1 MSVVNALPF
10 LVVCFLS
17 FSTNAGK
24 SILSS
29 EYVQTLDHSAWNT
42 LLKKYVDTAGNV
54 DYKSL
59 KNDKNKLDEYLG
71 YLAGNVPSGSDEKEK
86 LAYYINL
93 YNAATVKLI
102 LDHYPVKSIKD
113 INAPW
118 DKKWVHLGEKLVS
131 LGDIEHKILR
141 RMNEP
146 RIHFAI
152 NCASYSCPKLLN
164 EAFTSSQ
171 LELQLQKA
179 ARDFVGDPSRN
190 KIASDRLQLSNIFK
204 WYIKDFTENSAL
216 VVYIDQLSDTAI
228 AADAKIDYLKYD
240 WSLNEIR

>member
-1 MSVVNALPF
+1 MNVVNVLQF
-10 LVVCFLS
+10 LLVCFLS
-17 FSTNAGK
+17 FSNHAEK
-24 SILSS
+24 SILSN

-59 KNDKNKLDEYLG
+59 KNDENKLDDYLG

-118 DKKWVHLGEKLVS
+118 DKKWVQVGEKVVS
-131 LGDIEHKILR
+131 LGHIEHKILR
-141 RMNEP
+141 KMKEP

-164 EAFTSSQ
+164 EAFTASR
-171 LELQLQKA
+171 LELQLQKV

-190 KIASDRLQLSNIFK
+190 KITSDQLYLSNIFK
-204 WYIKDFTENSAL
+204 WYGKDFTEKSTLA
-216 VVYIDQLSDTAI
+216 VYIDQLSDTAI